1 MPTSATVVIAGG
13 GLTGCLTGLV
23 LQRKFPQARIVI
35 LDQQSGEPRQDP
47 RGLALAL
54 RTQEVL
60 AEYGVW
66 RDELANSPAIR
77 NIHVSDANSPGTMT
91 MHAARVKL
99 PALGYVAMA
108 GLLQKQLT
116 AACQRQVIEHRFDVT
131 ITALK
136 AQAHGYLL
144 QLSTGEEL
152 HADLLVVAEGGNSS
166 TRNLLGVAM
175 QQFAYEQVAVAA
187 HVTFAKQ
194 HQGWAYERFTSTG
207 PVALLPQGR
216 DQAALVW
223 CMTAEQAQQLHSATE
238 TERLRQVQR
247 VFGAAPGRIQ
257 DLQLQATFP
266 LQLALAERVVG
277 HRHVILGN
285 AAHTLHPVAGQGY
298 NLAVRDILD
307 LAESLHEQ
315 DFASIGQLSHY
326 EARRQHDYQEIITLT
341 HGLVTVFSNTDT
353 LWRNVRSKGLYLMR
367 TCNLLSRP
375 LMRKA
380 MGFRSLI

>member
-1 MPTSATVVIAGG
+1 MPSSTTIVIAGG

-23 LQRKFPQARIVI
+23 LQRKFPQADIVI

-60 AEYGVW
+60 ADYGVW
-66 RDELANSPAIR
+66 GDELAQSPAIR

-91 MHAARVKL
+91 MHADKVGL

-108 GLLQKQLT
+108 GLLQKQLS
-116 AACQRQVIEHRFDVT
+116 AACQRAPLEHRYDVA
-131 ITALK
+131 ITALE
-136 AQAHGYLL
+136 ARANGYLL
-144 QLSTGEEL
+144 QLSSGDTL

-166 TRNLLGVAM
+166 TRALLGVGM
-175 QQFAYEQVAVAA
+175 RQFAYEQVAVAA
-187 HVTFAKQ
+187 QVKFAKH
-194 HQGWAYERFTSTG
+194 HQGWAYERFTRSG
-207 PVALLPQGR
+207 PAALLPQGD

-223 CMTAEQAQQLHSATE
+223 CMTPTEADQLHSTKAE
-238 TERLRQVQR
+238 DQLRQVQR

-257 DLQLQATFP
+257 SLQLQATFP
-266 LQLALAERVVG
+266 LQLALAERFVG

-307 LAESLHEQ
+307 LAESLQ
-315 DFASIGQLSHY
+315 ASDFASASQLSQY
-326 EARRQHDYQEIITLT
+326 EARRQSDYQEIITLT

-367 TCNLLSRP
+367 ACSLLSRP

-380 MGFRSLI
+380 MGYRSLV